1 MSDVEAQPKGRK
13 EESQLHLP
21 TFSPWLTVFAMA
33 TQAMFC
39 GLAWAFLGRL
49 FVAIIPL
56 RDDVASLVYN
66 HQSSAN
72 MLITVMSTI
81 LAMIGSSLLTITVE
95 LALLFRL
102 PRGLSLSLVA
112 PWVQL
117 ARNSLY
123 LRPRRYLWWTL
134 ISVLWVIVTH
144 LLTTAWSNL
153 LTPVSVSQQF
163 PVIGQ
168 DLDFRSPVL
177 SNFLRR
183 ALLRPV
189 PPGTESYFLTP
200 ESIGYIANDTGYF
213 SQAGRS
219 AASDYFDE
227 GYPSFVGQFNSSTG
241 KYGFRCFGAPERD
254 NNMNYQGLSTSYTLV
269 QQGYTADI
277 SCNSL
282 SSPTITLNN
291 TASVELEVPNSSANY
306 TLETWSW
313 STNCSGYAETY
324 TGPVNLLTSS
334 SGLIG
339 NGLFATSVCLYQNLS
354 GPSNQSFL
362 VVMQSP
368 NNSVYSNAFFTAN
381 PNLPTVCQVTPMI
394 TTVEVQYNPSGLVSV
409 SNVQDRALP
418 PAYSWPLTVIEGY
431 FVWTAYYFAQGPY
444 SNSFADDLLEVVQL
458 LGEVP
463 HTAGTEIQTLL
474 EQYLRGIV
482 EYIGTVML
490 SSHPP
495 IMANN
500 VQQNIRGGIIN
511 SLHGQSLPSNMS
523 IPISGTLNVQT
534 VGWQLNPKTHSIAI
548 TVITLVA
555 IMTVV
560 AGTAALLEANQEGIL
575 HDTLRGNTHTFNP
588 TNLVEVLLA
597 SSMGGLSSALRQCET
612 PEECEKLMVKLAVT
626 KAGHAVLTDHAD
638 EMVKRESAVGGN

>member
-1 MSDVEAQPKGRK
+1 M
-13 EESQLHLP
+13 LHA
-21 TFSPWLTVFAMA
+21 TTV
-33 TQAMFC
+33 
-39 GLAWAFLGRL
+39 
-49 FVAIIPL
+49 
-56 RDDVASLVYN
+56 
-66 HQSSAN
+66 
-72 MLITVMSTI
+72 
-81 LAMIGSSLLTITVE
+81 
-95 LALLFRL
+95 
-102 PRGLSLSLVA
+102 
-112 PWVQL
+112 
-117 ARNSLY
+117 
-123 LRPRRYLWWTL
+123 
-134 ISVLWVIVTH
+134 
-144 LLTTAWSNL
+144 
-153 LTPVSVSQQF
+153 
-163 PVIGQ
+163 
-168 DLDFRSPVL
+168 
-177 SNFLRR
+177 
-183 ALLRPV
+183 
-189 PPGTESYFLTP
+189 
-200 ESIGYIANDTGYF
+200 
-213 SQAGRS
+213 
-219 AASDYFDE
+219 
-227 GYPSFVGQFNSSTG
+227 
-241 KYGFRCFGAPERD
+241 
-254 NNMNYQGLSTSYTLV
+254 
-269 QQGYTADI
+269 
-277 SCNSL
+277 
-282 SSPTITLNN
+282 
-291 TASVELEVPNSSANY
+291 
-306 TLETWSW
+306 
-313 STNCSGYAETY
+313 
-324 TGPVNLLTSS
+324 
-334 SGLIG
+334 
-339 NGLFATSVCLYQNLS
+339 
-354 GPSNQSFL
+354 

-381 PNLPTVCQVTPMI
+381 PNLQTVCQVTPMI

-409 SNVQDRALP
+409 SNVQDRAPP

-431 FVWTAYYFAQGPY
+431 YVWTAYYFAQGPY

-474 EQYLRGIV
+474 VSRYGTHVLYADLMVKQEQYLRGIV

>member
-1 MSDVEAQPKGRK
+1 MSNLEAQPEGCK
-13 EESQLHLP
+13 EESQLHPP

-56 RDDVASLVYN
+56 RDDVASLVYY
-66 HQSSAN
+66 HQSNAN
-72 MLITVMSTI
+72 MLITVISTI
-81 LAMIGSSLLTITVE
+81 LATIGSFFLSLTVE

-102 PRGLSLSLVA
+102 PHGLSLSLLV
-112 PWVQL
+112 PWIQF
-117 ARNSLY
+117 ARNSPY
-123 LRPRRYLWWTL
+123 LRPRRHLWWTL
-134 ISVLWVIVTH
+134 VSVLWVIVTR

-153 LTPVSVSQQF
+153 LTPVSVFQQF
-163 PVIGQ
+163 PVTGQ

-183 ALLRPV
+183 ALLPPV

-200 ESIGYIANDTGYF
+200 ESIGYIANATGYF

-219 AASDYFDE
+219 AASNYLNQ
-227 GYPSFVGQFNSSTG
+227 GYPSFVGQFNSTTG
-241 KYGFRCFGAPERD
+241 EYGFKL
-254 NNMNYQGLSTSYTLV
+254 NYQGVSTSYTLV
-269 QQGYTADI
+269 QQGYTATI

-324 TGPVNLLTSS
+324 TGQVNLLTSS
-334 SGLIG
+334 SGRIG

-381 PNLPTVCQVTPMI
+381 PNLQTVCQVTPMI

-409 SNVQDRALP
+409 SNVQDRAPP

-431 FVWTAYYFAQGPY
+431 YVWTAYYFAQGPY

-523 IPISGTLNVQT
+523 IPISGTMNVQT
-534 VGWQLNPKTHSIAI
+534 MGWQLNPKTHSIAI
-548 TVITLVA
+548 TVITLVT

-560 AGTAALLEANQEGIL
+560 VGTTALLEANHEGVIR
-575 HDTLRGNTHTFNP
+575 DALRGNTGTFNP

-597 SSMGGLSSALRQCET
+597 SSMGGLSSALAQCKT
-612 PEECEKLMVKLAVT
+612 PEERERLMAKLAVT
-626 KAGHAVLTDHAD
+626 REGHAVLIDDAD
-638 EMVKRESAVGGN
+638 GTVKGESAVGGK